1 MNMEFK
7 KSDDLINRVW
17 GEEGTPE
24 RDAMEQRVKEDVSS
38 FMVGEAVKKARLQQ
52 NLTQEDLGERI
63 GVKKTQISKLES
75 GRCSP
80 TLATI
85 SRVFRALGMNAAAL
99 DLGAGGKIQLW

>member
-1 MNMEFK
+1 MEFK
-7 KSDDLINRVW
+7 ESDDLINRVW

-38 FMVGEAVKKARLQQ
+38 FMVGEAVKKTRLQQ

-63 GVKKTQISKLES
+63 GVKKAQISKLES

-80 TLATI
+80 TWLQLA
-85 SRVFRALGMNAAAL
+85 VCFVLLA
-99 DLGAGGKIQLW
+99 